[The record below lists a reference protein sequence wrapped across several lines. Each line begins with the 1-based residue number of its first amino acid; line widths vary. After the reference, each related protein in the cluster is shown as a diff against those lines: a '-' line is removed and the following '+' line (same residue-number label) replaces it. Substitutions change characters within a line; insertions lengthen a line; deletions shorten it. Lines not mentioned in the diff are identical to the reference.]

1 VTVTALAPAP
11 AARTWTLYTEP
22 DHVCGWNAASD
33 DWHTPRAT
41 CDLRV
46 GGGFVHRMEARD
58 GSFGFDFA
66 GTWTRVD
73 APRALA
79 YTMEDGRTAEVS
91 FEETD
96 GGTRVTVTFDIEDQ
110 NAAEMQRTGWQAILD
125 NFAKYVGQHK

>member
-1 VTVTALAPAP
+1 MTARVTVTSLAPAP

-79 YTMEDGRTAEVS
+79 YTM
-91 FEETD
+91 
-96 GGTRVTVTFDIEDQ
+96 
-110 NAAEMQRTGWQAILD
+110 GWQAILD